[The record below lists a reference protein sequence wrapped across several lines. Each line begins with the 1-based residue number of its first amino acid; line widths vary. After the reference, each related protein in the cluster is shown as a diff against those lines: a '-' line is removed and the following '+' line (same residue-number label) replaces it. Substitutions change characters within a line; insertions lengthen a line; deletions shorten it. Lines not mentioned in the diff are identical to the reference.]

1 MTNESHIELD
11 EIQQQFQLLRE
22 KLDQQEI
29 VSDKLVSEIVRQKI
43 SSLNRDARII
53 GLVALLGIPYTLFI
67 FNTLHI
73 STVFCIFTTVFLII
87 ACVYNYLA
95 HRKLSADK
103 VSRSTFCKVAKETM
117 RVRRLSR
124 RWFRIGIPFLLVWI
138 PWFVWEICTQ
148 TGMSEEYRLGLLT
161 GSAVG
166 CVIGGVLGYLQYRK
180 SIRLMDEIISHTDE

>member
-11 EIQQQFQLLRE
+11 EMQQQFQLLRE

-53 GLVALLGIPYTLFI
+53 GLIALLGIPYTLFI

-73 STVFCIFTTVFLII
+73 STVFCIFTTVFLIT

-103 VSRSTFCKVAKETM
+103 VSRSTFCEVARNHASASPFTPLVQN
-117 RVRRLSR
+117 RHSLPPRLDS
-124 RWFRIGIPFLLVWI
+124 LV
-138 PWFVWEICTQ
+138 
-148 TGMSEEYRLGLLT
+148 RLGN
-161 GSAVG
+161 
-166 CVIGGVLGYLQYRK
+166 
-180 SIRLMDEIISHTDE
+180 MHTDRNVGGISSRHPHRLRCWLRHRRRSRLPAISQVHTHHG